1 MATPILYAGDKVSV
15 ERRGDGTVLTVDAR
29 APRRMHPYLVRLD
42 AQPYE
47 TVWCA
52 ARSLTLIQRADE
64 STTLPPIAVGA
75 TVRVTFDGTVI
86 AHELSHCPYLVRLE
100 NGEKIWVK
108 RDKLFY
114 TERP

>member
-15 ERRGDGTVLTVDAR
+15 KRRGDGTVLTVDAR
-29 APRRMHPYLVRLD
+29 APRGMHPYLVRLD

-52 ARSLTLIQRADE
+52 ANSLTLIQRADE
-64 STTLPPIAVGA
+64 STTHPPIAVGA

-108 RDKLFY
+108 RDRLFH
-114 TERP
+114 TEGL